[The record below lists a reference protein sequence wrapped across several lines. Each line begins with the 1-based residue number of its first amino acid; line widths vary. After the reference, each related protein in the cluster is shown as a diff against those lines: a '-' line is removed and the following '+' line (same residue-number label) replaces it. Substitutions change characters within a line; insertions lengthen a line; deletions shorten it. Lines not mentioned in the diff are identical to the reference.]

1 MNLKC
6 HFSALESTLL
16 SIENKLI
23 IFDLTIF
30 NCGISIISFLINL
43 KTSPFLSQKP
53 IFLLVFIRFHPIQFS
68 QKPLYMRELD
78 NIYLLT
84 FNNKQTKQREK
95 WTIYQKSSWPYSV
108 YLHYWTLQ
116 RRSRTGALT
125 RKKTRK
131 KKRRNKMNRQVCS
144 CKEIK
149 SRKRHR
155 RYCDRMRNYCYD
167 SQEFK
172 ETSEDPGKAPGSTM
186 MLLTI

>member
-6 HFSALESTLL
+6 HFSALEPTLL

-68 QKPLYMRELD
+68 RKPLYMRELD

-95 WTIYQKSSWPYSV
+95 WTTYQNSSWSFSV
-108 YLHYWTLQ
+108 YLHYWISQ
-116 RRSRTGALT
+116 RRSTNYGAVT

-131 KKRRNKMNRQVCS
+131 KTRRNKKNRHRCS

-149 SRKRHR
+149 GYKYYWRFT
-155 RYCDRMRNYCYD
+155 CFMRAWHCGD
-167 SQEFK
+167 QAF
-172 ETSEDPGKAPGSTM
+172 T
-186 MLLTI
+186 